1 MFGRIATRYD
11 LLCDVFSFGIHRF
24 WKRAVARRIAN
35 EEWSVLLDGAS
46 GTGDI
51 VLRLLAH
58 QETAGR
64 TVIASDISPKMLAI
78 AQQRLKAHG
87 EKVRFTLLDVEAMTS
102 IADRQRRCVL
112 HVAGAQDLQS
122 ATCPR

>member
-1 MFGRIATRYD
+1 MASEPAAAENAAEFAWQHDDVFGRIATRYD

-24 WKRAVARRIAN
+24 WKRAVARRIAS

-64 TVIASDISPKMLAI
+64 TVIASDISREDAGHR
-78 AQQRLKAHG
+78 ATTFEGA
-87 EKVRFTLLDVEAMTS
+87 
-102 IADRQRRCVL
+102 RREGAL
-112 HVAGAQDLQS
+112 HTARCA
-122 ATCPR
+122 RR